1 MRILNARQSAAN
13 LRCTVLTCTVVEI
26 ACCTTTDQRRSATVV
41 TDHAPPLRAEFFISA
56 ARFAQCP
63 NDDEPEVAFVGRSNA
78 GKSSVLNRL
87 AGKHALARVSRTPG
101 RTQLINMFT
110 VLSGGRLV
118 DLPGYG
124 YAAAPHAVRERW
136 QDELDQYLNA
146 RNNLTGLV
154 LVADVRHPL
163 KPLDLALARWSG
175 EAVLPLLLLLN
186 KSDKL
191 KHGARQNALLMAQ
204 RTVGEYPLV
213 QVQLFSAHDA
223 LGLDE
228 ATVVVCGWL
237 KKSPP
242 DAPPESTDEH
252 DDRA

>member
-1 MRILNARQSAAN
+1 MTER
-13 LRCTVLTCTVVEI
+13 
-26 ACCTTTDQRRSATVV
+26 
-41 TDHAPPLRAEFFISA
+41 APSLRAEFLVSA
-56 ARFAQCP
+56 ARFSQCP
-63 NDDEPEVAFVGRSNA
+63 DDDEPEVAFVGRSNA

-124 YAAAPHAVRERW
+124 YATAPHAVRERW
-136 QDELDQYLNA
+136 QEELDQFLNN
-146 RNNLTGLV
+146 RTNLTGLV

-163 KPLDLALARWSG
+163 KPLDLSLARWSG
-175 EAVLPLLLLLN
+175 ESDLPLLLLLN

-213 QVQLFSAHDA
+213 QVQLFSAQDA

-228 ATVVVCGWL
+228 ATEVVREWL
-237 KKSPP
+237 KKNPP
-242 DAPPESTDEH
+242 VAPPERTDEH
-252 DDRA
+252 DNRA

>member
-1 MRILNARQSAAN
+1 MTNHSVA
-13 LRCTVLTCTVVEI
+13 
-26 ACCTTTDQRRSATVV
+26 
-41 TDHAPPLRAEFFISA
+41 LRAEFLISA
-56 ARFAQCP
+56 AKFEQCP
-63 NDDEPEVAFVGRSNA
+63 DDEAPEVAFVGRSNA

-101 RTQLINMFT
+101 RTQLINMFN

-136 QDELDQYLNA
+136 QEELDRYLNA
-146 RNNLTGLV
+146 RANLAGLV

-175 EAVLPLLLLLN
+175 EVDLPLLVLLN
-186 KSDKL
+186 KCDKL
-191 KHGARQNALLMAQ
+191 KHGARQTALLQA
-204 RTVGEYPLV
+204 TKTLAEYPLV

-228 ATVVVCGWL
+228 AVEVVCEWL
-237 KKSPP
+237 KKSPAVLP
-242 DAPPESTDEH
+242 LTSGDSNN
-252 DDRA
+252 RA